1 MIIVSMNTVT
11 RQNSNGGFIPPP
23 FKQEKE
29 KKKKKETEKI
39 TINTFNDFKK
49 QLSALKEDTTT
60 SALISLLKY
69 CWLQDDECVF
79 NFYKEL
85 IEDELEEFGLKDYQ
99 YRVTEDMNFV
109 LRYKKKAEALLYIK
123 NYGVDFFINKR

>member
-1 MIIVSMNTVT
+1 MA
-11 RQNSNGGFIPPP
+11 
-23 FKQEKE
+23 
-29 KKKKKETEKI
+29 ETEKI
-39 TINTFNDFKK
+39 TINTFNDFKN
-49 QLSALKEDTTT
+49 QLMALKKDT
-60 SALISLLKY
+60 SAMLISFFKY
-69 CWLQDDECVF
+69 CWLHDNESDF

-85 IEDELEEFGLKDYQ
+85 IEDELNDFGLKDFQ

>member
-1 MIIVSMNTVT
+1 MGDSFPLH
-11 RQNSNGGFIPPP
+11 SNKKGE
-23 FKQEKE
+23 KQMA
-29 KKKKKETEKI
+29 ETEKI
-39 TINTFNDFKK
+39 TITNFNDFKK
-49 QLSALKEDTTT
+49 QLTALKEDTTT
-60 SALISLLKY
+60 SALISFFKY
-69 CWLQDDECVF
+69 CWLHDAEYDF

-109 LRYKKKAEALLYIK
+109 FRFKKKAEALLYIK